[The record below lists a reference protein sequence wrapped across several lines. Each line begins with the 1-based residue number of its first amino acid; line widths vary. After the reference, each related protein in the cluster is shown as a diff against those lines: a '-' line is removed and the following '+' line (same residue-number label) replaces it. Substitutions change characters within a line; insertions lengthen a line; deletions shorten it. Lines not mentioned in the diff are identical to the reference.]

1 MKKIVVVITYYDRE
15 KQLCKTLKSIQQSA
29 HNNYLVIIVDDAS
42 PTPLMP
48 FRDLLLPTCIM
59 RIVPSNKQWSGPVVP
74 FNMGIAHALTYE
86 PDIIMMQNAECYH
99 VGDVLMYAN
108 DHVTDNRW
116 VSFACWNLEN
126 EFTDTDYDIFDVI
139 EERRTSSNLGA
150 GNGWYNHPSN
160 ARLYHFCN
168 AMSANTMTALN
179 GMDERFKDG
188 IGYDDDDLVRRL
200 LKLVPH
206 YIITDET
213 KPFVV
218 HQWHDRSYQDRERYL
233 KNEALNAQIMQEDN
247 YRAQHLITEDF

>member
-1 MKKIVVVITYYDRE
+1 MKKIAVVITHYNRE
-15 KQLCKTLKSIQQSA
+15 KQLCKTLKSIYQTA
-29 HNNYLVIIVDDAS
+29 HKLYHVVIVDDAS
-42 PTPLMP
+42 LHPLEVSVP
-48 FRDLLLPTCIM
+48 ATVL
-59 RIVPSNKQWSGPVVP
+59 RIEPSEKKWSGPVVP
-74 FNMGIAHALTYE
+74 FNIGIAHALTLE
-86 PDIIMMQNAECYH
+86 PDIIIMQNAECYH

-116 VSFACWNLEN
+116 VSFACWNLDN
-126 EFTDTDYDIFDVI
+126 ETDADYDIFDVI
-139 EERRTSSNLGA
+139 EKRRVSPNLCA
-150 GNGWYNHPSN
+150 GTGWYNHPIN

-168 AMSANTMTALN
+168 AMSANTMTAIN

-200 LKLVPH
+200 LRLVPH

-233 KNEALNAQIMQEDN
+233 KNEALNAQIMQEDS
-247 YRAQHLITEDF
+247 YRAHHLITEDF